1 MLISGCRTR
10 GTSSGVMS
18 SLHQQHH
25 GSTGSERDL
34 QSAASS
40 VSLPSVR
47 KTPKKRRLSLHSL
60 FGRRRR
66 PDRDPKRK
74 SRHLQ
79 AGGGGDGVVAIESV
93 QPEPALDKTSTHSP
107 PDVASTSSATSAA
120 AAATASSS
128 EMLECPLCLLRHT
141 RERFPDIMTC
151 HHRSCADCLRQYL
164 RIEISESRVNICCP
178 ECAERFNP
186 HDIRMIL
193 GDRALMEKYEE
204 FMLRRW
210 LVAEPDC
217 RWCPAPDCG
226 YAVIAFGCASCPK
239 ITCGREGCGTEFCYH
254 CKQLWHPNQTCDT
267 ARQQRAQNL
276 RLRSFRSS
284 SLSYSQESGAAGDD
298 IKPCPRC
305 AAYIIKMND
314 GSCNHMTC
322 AVCGCEFCWLCMKEI
337 SDLHY
342 LSPSGC
348 TFWGKKPWS
357 RKKKILWQLGTL
369 VGAPVGIALIAG
381 IAIPAMIIG
390 IPVYVGRKIHNRY
403 EGKDIS
409 KHKRNLVIAGGVTL
423 SVIVSPVVA
432 AVTVGIGVP
441 IMLAYVYGVVPISL
455 CRSGG
460 CGVSAGNGKGVRI
473 EFDDEND
480 NIGGGAAVTD
490 TTSVAETR
498 LNNASLGD
506 GASVGGLTGLSLSVS
521 GSHMERCG
529 VSSTQRDNMSDNAS
543 TTALAGTSI
552 TGSLSGSC
560 YNRMEVQADV
570 QKERCSLSGE
580 SATVSLGTISD
591 NASTKA
597 MAGSI
602 LNAYMPLERDNSLEV
617 QADVESKQEKVRHGS
632 ASSSLDEASCSS
644 AKGASGG
651 GAGGAGGP
659 CSCSSSCCCAQH
671 SNHCCPSSPWTKD
684 PSTSGGKKSKA
695 KLWNRAGGGQGE
707 MKGPETQSDV
717 DAQLLEQ
724 RSTNSSEFDSPSL
737 SGSLPS
743 VADSHCSHFS
753 SELSCSDPEP
763 SRSTNPPSSTATDA
777 PLPPTSFGDIAIP
790 QMPEVEHDRLERFP
804 PPSGHEAFTHC
815 LLSASP
821 PASPTEGS
829 GETFLYISE
838 ESVAEVTDVEPEKT
852 EQEKD
857 TSSSTAAARPVSPLK
872 KRCIQTD
879 I

>member
-1 MLISGCRTR
+1 MHCQDQEICPPAGMSPEISVRDERSKRT
-10 GTSSGVMS
+10 

-74 SRHLQ
+74 SRPLQ
-79 AGGGGDGVVAIESV
+79 AGAGVDGIVSVESV
-93 QPEPALDKTSTHSP
+93 QSETLQDKTSTNP
-107 PDVASTSSATSAA
+107 PSDVASTSSVSG
-120 AAATASSS
+120 SSS
-128 EMLECPLCLLRHT
+128 ELLECPLCLLRHA

-164 RIEISESRVNICCP
+164 RIEISESRVNISCP
-178 ECAERFNP
+178 ECSERFNP
-186 HDIRMIL
+186 HDIQMIL
-193 GDRALMEKYEE
+193 GDRVLMEKYEE

-284 SLSYSQESGAAGDD
+284 SLSYSQESGAPGDD

-432 AVTVGIGVP
+432 AVTVGTKEVFF
-441 IMLAYVYGVVPISL
+441 SL
-455 CRSGG
+455 FLG
-460 CGVSAGNGKGVRI
+460 CFVGNEMKMCLY
-473 EFDDEND
+473 FFS
-480 NIGGGAAVTD
+480 D

-498 LNNASLGD
+498 LNNPSLGD

-529 VSSTQRDNMSDNAS
+529 VSSAQRDNMSDNAS

-617 QADVESKQEKVRHGS
+617 QVDVESKQEKVRHCS

-644 AKGASGG
+644 STAGLKGASS
-651 GAGGAGGP
+651 GA
-659 CSCSSSCCCAQH
+659 CSCPSTCCAAHHTSSS
-671 SNHCCPSSPWTKD
+671 SS
-684 PSTSGGKKSKA
+684 SKA
-695 KLWNRAGGGQGE
+695 ETKNNEPQG
-707 MKGPETQSDV
+707 DV

-753 SELSCSDPEP
+753 SELSCSDPET
-763 SRSTNPPSSTATDA
+763 SRPAPAACSAPMDPNPLHTSTFNDVTIA
-777 PLPPTSFGDIAIP
+777 P
-790 QMPEVEHDRLERFP
+790 MPEVENDRLEHFAP
-804 PPSGHEAFTHC
+804 QSTHAGFTHR
-815 LLSASP
+815 LLSSSP
-821 PASPTEGS
+821 PASPEEGS
-829 GETFLYISE
+829 SGTFLYISE
-838 ESVAEVTDVEPEKT
+838 ESVGDAAER
-852 EQEKD
+852 EQENDESIKETTND
-857 TSSSTAAARPVSPLK
+857 AAAAQPVSPK
-872 KRCIQTD
+872 RRRCIQTD